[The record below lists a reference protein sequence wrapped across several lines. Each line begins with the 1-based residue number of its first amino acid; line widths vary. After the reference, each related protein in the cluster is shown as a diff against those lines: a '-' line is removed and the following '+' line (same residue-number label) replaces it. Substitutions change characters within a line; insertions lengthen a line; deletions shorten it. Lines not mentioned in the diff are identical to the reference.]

1 MFPEYIVLHTA
12 AFTGRNCDRD
22 MIDAWHKARRWS
34 GIGYHFVILNDK
46 HDLKPDGAVEIGRL
60 TNKSGAHALGLNS
73 CSLGICCVG
82 HGDKVDFTPAQY
94 KSLYSLISDLMSE
107 FSISVDNVIGHR
119 ELNTLAEKNIIPS
132 RYKTSKSCP
141 GTKINMNAIR
151 DKLAQTPTLIKHE
164 RTGVD
169 ENSKLAMN
177 NAIAILQKHRAQF
190 PNAQDELDEFI
201 NHPEVISMTR
211 A

>member
-1 MFPEYIVLHTA
+1 
-12 AFTGRNCDRD
+12 
-22 MIDAWHKARRWS
+22 
-34 GIGYHFVILNDK
+34 
-46 HDLKPDGAVEIGRL
+46 
-60 TNKSGAHALGLNS
+60 
-73 CSLGICCVG
+73 
-82 HGDKVDFTPAQY
+82 
-94 KSLYSLISDLMSE
+94 LMSE

-141 GTKINMNAIR
+141 GTKINMHAIR

-164 RTGVD
+164 RTSVD
-169 ENSKLAMN
+169 ENSKIAMN